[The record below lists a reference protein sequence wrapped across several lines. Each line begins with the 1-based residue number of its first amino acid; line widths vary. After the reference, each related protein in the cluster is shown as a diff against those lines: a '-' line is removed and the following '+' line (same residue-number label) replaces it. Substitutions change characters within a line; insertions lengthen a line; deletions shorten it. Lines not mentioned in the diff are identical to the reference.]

1 MDIIIFLA
9 YFLYIGLNTT
19 LCEEKTHK
27 ITQNIVFWGVKSG
40 LMVVTVSQKT
50 IYDFSIKK
58 TTECLTGKA
67 DLIIS
72 LVLFQSVQAK

>member
-1 MDIIIFLA
+1 
-9 YFLYIGLNTT
+9 
-19 LCEEKTHK
+19 
-27 ITQNIVFWGVKSG
+27 
-40 LMVVTVSQKT
+40 MVVTVSQKT

-72 LVLFQSVQAK
+72 LVLFQSVASSSADFTPMKHNPFAPIDILQVNVQNEVSSLRAVAVCYMLW